1 LLDSQSALKFERSF
15 DKIIFED
22 ESCKDKS
29 EALMANYETTTITK
43 KYHDAIVDWQ
53 QKNFPELAILEKHW
67 DDYFKGVPPF
77 ELVAKVG
84 NLKSETVE
92 IGQYAGRKRFERAK
106 EMVGNAFFSAR
117 DIIRAQCSTELGSI
131 QQHRLTLDRAVTDK
145 GKFAV
150 LRIMAEEL
158 RHAYQ
163 MFWVLDQDA
172 TWKKPG
178 LGDVAKQTIEELL
191 SMELGGHVLD
201 AFNIDFGN
209 FLDNVTYATVIDLV
223 GKYQLEMQQV
233 FSYAPMA
240 RSMGPMLQEE
250 AFHLGSGRTLLKEI
264 ALMAARGEGDYSFE
278 EVQKALNLWY
288 PRGLEMF
295 GNERGGETAVTFGF
309 KDKTNGTAQGEYT
322 EEVRGVV
329 RNINVAVVQ
338 QRAPNVSREDAH
350 KLIDEVEATGD
361 TKQGFKPEDLLVLP
375 SQKFF
380 RKRGFDDFVFMPY
393 DVRGQLLTESGKPLS
408 SESYLGYLA
417 TVLPERFIGSR
428 EHKKFVDQMNEHN
441 RSKAA

>member
-1 LLDSQSALKFERSF
+1 
-15 DKIIFED
+15 
-22 ESCKDKS
+22 
-29 EALMANYETTTITK
+29 MTHTTTITK
-43 KYHDAIVDWQ
+43 SYHDAMVDWQ
-53 QKNFPELAILEKHW
+53 KKNFPELDILMRHW
-67 DDYFKGVPPF
+67 DEYFKGVAPF
-77 ELVAKVG
+77 QLLAKVG
-84 NLKSETVE
+84 DVQGDVIEL
-92 IGQYAGRKRFERAK
+92 GQYAGRKRFEQAR

-131 QQHRLTLDRAVTDK
+131 QQHRLTLDRAVSDK

-163 MFWVLDQDA
+163 MFWVLDQDP

-201 AFNIDFGN
+201 AFNIDFN
-209 FLDNVTYATVIDLV
+209 DFLDNVTYATVIDLV

-250 AFHLGSGRTLLKEI
+250 SFHLGSGRKLLKEI
-264 ALMAARGEGDYSFE
+264 GQMAARGEGEYGVEDL
-278 EVQKALNLWY
+278 QRALNLWY

-295 GNERGGETAVTFGF
+295 GNEHGGETAVTFGF
-309 KDKTNGTAQGEYT
+309 KDKTNGAAQSDYV

-329 RNINVAVVQ
+329 RNVNVAMVQ
-338 QRAPNVSREDAH
+338 ERIPSMSREDAH
-350 KLIDEVEATGD
+350 ALIDDVERTGD
-361 TKQGFKPEDLLVLP
+361 PKQGLNPSHLLLLP
-375 SQKFF
+375 DRKFF
-380 RKRGFDDFVFMPY
+380 RKRGPEEYIFKPY
-393 DVRGQLLTESGKPLS
+393 DVRGHLLTEAGRELS
-408 SESYLGYLA
+408 MDGYLGYLSTA
-417 TVLPERFIGSR
+417 LPSRFIGSR
-428 EHKKFVDQMNEHN
+428 EYNKYVDQMHEFYSDKLS
-441 RSKAA
+441 RS

>member
-1 LLDSQSALKFERSF
+1 
-15 DKIIFED
+15 
-22 ESCKDKS
+22 
-29 EALMANYETTTITK
+29 MTYTTTTITE

-53 QKNFPELAILEKHW
+53 NRNFPELDILMKHW

-77 ELVAKVG
+77 QLVAKVG
-84 NLKSETVE
+84 DLKTDVVE
-92 IGQYAGRKRFERAK
+92 IGQYAGRRRFEHAK

-117 DIIRAQCSTELGSI
+117 DIVRAQCSTELGSI
-131 QQHRLTLDRAVTDK
+131 QQHRLTLDKAVSDK

-163 MFWVLDQDA
+163 MFWVLDQDP

-201 AFNIDFGN
+201 AFNIDFN
-209 FLDNVTYATVIDLV
+209 DFLDNVTYATVIDLV

-250 AFHLGSGRTLLKEI
+250 AFHLGSGRKLLKEI
-264 ALMAARGEGDYSFE
+264 GQMAARGEGDYSIRDI
-278 EVQKALNLWY
+278 QLAMNLWY

-295 GNERGGETAVTFGF
+295 GNETGGETAVTFGF
-309 KDKTNGTAQGEYT
+309 KDKTNGIAQSEYI
-322 EEVRGVV
+322 EEVKGVV
-329 RNINVAVVQ
+329 RNVNVGIVQ
-338 QRAPNVSREDAH
+338 ELNPGSSREEAH
-350 KLIDEVEATGD
+350 ALIDEVETSGD
-361 TKQGFKPEDLLVLP
+361 PKQGVKPEDLVAVP
-375 SQKFF
+375 DTKFF
-380 RKRGFDDFVFMPY
+380 RKRGPEEVVFGPY
-393 DVRGQLLTESGKPLS
+393 DVKGQLLTEHGKPLS
-408 SESYLGYLA
+408 MDGYLQYLA
-417 TVLPERFIGSR
+417 TVLPSRFIGSR
-428 EHKKFVDQMNEHN
+428 EYDKYVQQMRDYYANKLA
-441 RSKAA
+441 S

>member
-1 LLDSQSALKFERSF
+1 
-15 DKIIFED
+15 
-22 ESCKDKS
+22 
-29 EALMANYETTTITK
+29 MTYTTTTITQ

-53 QKNFPELAILEKHW
+53 VHNFPELEILNKYW
-67 DDYFKGVPPF
+67 DDQFKGVPAF

-84 NLKSETVE
+84 DVKSETVE
-92 IGQYAGRKRFERAK
+92 IGQYAGRKKFQQAR

-117 DIIRAQCSTELGSI
+117 DIVRAQCSTELGSI
-131 QQHRLTLDRAVTDK
+131 QQHRLTLDKAVSAK
-145 GKFAV
+145 SKFAV

-178 LGDVAKQTIEELL
+178 LGDVAQQTIEELL

-250 AFHLGSGRTLLKEI
+250 AFHLGSGRKLLKEI
-264 ALMAARGEGDYSFE
+264 GQMAARGEDDYSIRD
-278 EVQKALNLWY
+278 VQLAMNLWY

-295 GNERGGETAVTFGF
+295 GNETGGETAVTFGF
-309 KDKTNGTAQGEYT
+309 KDKTNGVAQSEYI

-329 RNINVAVVQ
+329 RNVNVGIVQ
-338 QRAPNVSREDAH
+338 ELVPGSSREAAH
-350 KLIDEVEATGD
+350 ALIDEIERSGD
-361 TKQGFKPEDLLVLP
+361 PKQGIKPEDLISLP
-375 SQKFF
+375 DTKFF
-380 RKRGFDDFVFMPY
+380 RKRGPEEFVFGSY
-393 DVRGQLLTESGKPLS
+393 DVKGHLLTENGKPLS
-408 SESYLGYLA
+408 MDGYLQYLT
-417 TVLPERFIGSR
+417 TVLPARFIGSR
-428 EHKKFVDQMNEHN
+428 EYKKYVQQMRDYYANKQP
-441 RSKAA
+441 S

>member
-1 LLDSQSALKFERSF
+1 
-15 DKIIFED
+15 
-22 ESCKDKS
+22 
-29 EALMANYETTTITK
+29 MANYSTSTITK
-43 KYHDAIVDWQ
+43 KYHDAIEDWQ
-53 QKNFPELAILEKHW
+53 KKNFPELGLLEKHW

-77 ELVAKVG
+77 QLLAKASD
-84 NLKSETVE
+84 LKSDVVE
-92 IGQYAGRKRFERAK
+92 VGQYAGRKRFERAK

-117 DIIRAQCSTELGSI
+117 DIVRAQCSTELGSI
-131 QQHRLTLDRAVTDK
+131 QQHRLTLDSPVSDK

-163 MFWVLDQDA
+163 MFWVLDQDP

-250 AFHLGSGRTLLKEI
+250 AFHLGSGRKLLKEI
-264 ALMAARGEGDYSFE
+264 GQMAARGEGDYSVE
-278 EVQKALNLWY
+278 DMQRSMNLWL

-295 GNERGGETAVTFGF
+295 GNEHGGETAVTFGF
-309 KDKTNGTAQGEYT
+309 KDKTNGTAQGEYY
-322 EEVRGVV
+322 EEVRGVI
-329 RNINVAVVQ
+329 RNTNVAMVQ
-338 QRAPNVSREDAH
+338 ERIPNISREDAH
-350 KLIDEVEATGD
+350 ALLDEVERSGD
-361 TKQGFKPEDLLVLP
+361 PKQGIRPEDILFIP
-375 SQKFF
+375 AKTFF
-380 RKRGFDDFVFMPY
+380 RKRGDEEVIFKPY
-393 DVRGQLLTESGKPLS
+393 DVKGELLTEGGKPLS
-408 SESYLGYLA
+408 PDGYLRYLS
-417 TVLPERFIGSR
+417 TVLPQTFVGSR
-428 EHKKFVDQMNEHN
+428 EYDKYVAQMREFYANN
-441 RSKAA
+441 

>member
-1 LLDSQSALKFERSF
+1 MSLT
-15 DKIIFED
+15 
-22 ESCKDKS
+22 
-29 EALMANYETTTITK
+29 TTTITP

-53 QKNFPELAILEKHW
+53 ERNFPELQILMKHW
-67 DDYFKGVPPF
+67 DEYFKGVPPF
-77 ELVAKVG
+77 QLVAKVG
-84 NLKSETVE
+84 DLKSDVVE
-92 IGQYAGRKRFERAK
+92 IGQYSGKRRFEHAK

-117 DIIRAQCSTELGSI
+117 DIVRAQCSTELGSI
-131 QQHRLTLDRAVTDK
+131 QQHRLTLDQAVNDK

-163 MFWVLDQDA
+163 MFWVLDQDP

-201 AFNIDFGN
+201 AFNIDFN
-209 FLDNVTYATVIDLV
+209 DFLDNVTYATVIDLV

-250 AFHLGSGRTLLKEI
+250 AFHLGSGRKLLKEMGQ
-264 ALMAARGEGDYSFE
+264 MAARGEGNYS
-278 EVQKALNLWY
+278 VLDLQRALNLWF

-295 GNERGGETAVTFGF
+295 GNEHGGETAVTFGF
-309 KDKTNGTAQGEYT
+309 KDKTNGIAQAEYI

-329 RNINVAVVQ
+329 RNVNVAMVQ
-338 QRAPNVSREDAH
+338 ELMTDRTREEAH
-350 KLIDEVEATGD
+350 ALIDEIERSGD
-361 TKQGFKPEDLLVLP
+361 VKQGIKPEDLLSLP
-375 SQKFF
+375 DTKFF
-380 RKRGFDDFVFMPY
+380 RKRGPEEFVFAPY
-393 DVRGQLLTESGKPLS
+393 DVKGQLLSEHGKPVS
-408 SESYLGYLA
+408 ADGYLDYLSTA
-417 TVLPERFIGSR
+417 LPSRFIGSR
-428 EHKKFVDQMNEHN
+428 EYDKYVDQLREA
-441 RSKAA
+441 RK